1 MTEEELIQ
9 QSKNG
14 DLDSFNQLVDMY
26 QRQVYNLT
34 LRMLGNYQDAED
46 TAQEAFILAW
56 RSVRKFRGGS
66 FRAWLLRIA
75 SNACT
80 DFLRSNRKRFKK
92 TESLDEL
99 FPDRLPIASSS
110 DPPESYSM
118 REELQRVIA
127 ECLLSLPEEQRLVVT
142 LADLQGLTYE
152 EVAQVTNSSIGTVK
166 SRLNRGRAGMRN
178 LLSERKELLP
188 PEFRLNK

>member
-9 QSKNG
+9 QSKDG

-26 QRQVYNLT
+26 QRQVYNVT
-34 LRMLGNYQDAED
+34 LRMLGNRQDAED
-46 TAQEAFILAW
+46 TTQEAFILAW
-56 RSVRKFRGGS
+56 RSVRKFRGSS

-80 DFLRSNRKRFKK
+80 DFLRSNRKKPKK
-92 TESLDEL
+92 TDSLDEL
-99 FPDRLPIASSS
+99 FPENLPIPSSS

-118 REELQRVIA
+118 REELQRVIS

-152 EVAQVTNSSIGTVK
+152 EVAQATNSSIGTVK
-166 SRLNRGRAGMRN
+166 SRLNRGRSGIRN

-188 PEFRLNK
+188 PNFV